1 MGPSLRICSHA
12 KITSSI
18 NEKKL
23 FTKTGTIDWTRTGS
37 DYWHLNGWPSSLHL
51 SNKYQLTWSSL
62 EVARVSRVC
71 RVAWTQYCGL
81 ANGNSSNYRA
91 ITLLTLD
98 YVGVN
103 NWPSCSHFDKT
114 LIIGNVFKDYRIPA
128 SHSFFLQCPDTH
140 WSSARM
146 SVFLEKSITS
156 DDKSRISALLKTKRT
171 VSCEYPS
178 REIQV
183 VRHRMTDAL
192 CNSTIS
198 DH

>member
-1 MGPSLRICSHA
+1 MTFKFAL
-12 KITSSI
+12 I
-18 NEKKL
+18 NQIPADFINVCKSPRQVEC
-23 FTKTGTIDWTRTGS
+23 
-37 DYWHLNGWPSSLHL
+37 
-51 SNKYQLTWSSL
+51 
-62 EVARVSRVC
+62 VADRRKN
-71 RVAWTQYCGL
+71 YCGL

-114 LIIGNVFKDYRIPA
+114 LIIGNLLKDYRIPA

-171 VSCEYPS
+171 VCCEYPS